1 MRSLRLLM
9 ASCLALLA
17 AGCTRSNDDGDIDV
31 SVIGVGFRLPDPD
44 RTPMTEADR
53 MLAGATTQ
61 GLVSL
66 DENGQV
72 EPALA
77 ESWLVTPD
85 GLSTVFRVRA
95 AQWRDGS
102 DIVGADVAASL
113 QRGIAPD
120 SRNPYAP
127 LLTSVDAVIG
137 MTGRVVEVRLKSP
150 RPNLLQLLGQPE
162 FGIRRNGSGV
172 GMYRVARLTSSHA
185 RLVPISA
192 GEEASPA
199 EYEPVSLR
207 AERPARAIS
216 RFTNGASEL
225 VGGGTLADWPYV
237 RAADIRP
244 GRLRID
250 PVQGLFGLA
259 ITGVSPLLDTA
270 SVREALAMAIDRDA
284 LADTIGLPGWA
295 TRQHILPAQL
305 DSADLPTLPEW
316 GGSTFAQRRA
326 DARAR
331 VASWR
336 GGRAAPRLRIA
347 LPPGP
352 GMRLLF
358 AQISA
363 DWRAIGVSAIAVP
376 MTTRDADLRL
386 IDAVAPNVSANW
398 YLTTV
403 SCAAGLVCDT
413 RGDIE
418 LAAAR
423 RADSLADR
431 ATQIAG
437 ADRTVTARASF
448 IALGSPLRWSLV
460 DPRLTGW
467 KENIMASHPLHKLR
481 PLRVV
486 RD

>member
-1 MRSLRLLM
+1 MRFPRLLT
-9 ASCLALLA
+9 ASCLALA
-17 AGCTRSNDDGDIDV
+17 ATGCGRSVDDGDIDV
-31 SVIGVGFRLPDPD
+31 SVIGTGFRLPDPD
-44 RTPMTEADR
+44 RTPMTDADR
-53 MLAGATTQ
+53 MLASATTQ

-113 QRGIAPD
+113 QRGIARD

-150 RPNLLQLLGQPE
+150 RPNLLQLLSQPE

-172 GMYRVARLTSSHA
+172 GMYRVARLTSSYA
-185 RLVPISA
+185 RLVPVSG
-192 GEEASPA
+192 GEEAPPV
-199 EYEPVSLR
+199 EYEPVALR
-207 AERPARAIS
+207 AERPARAIA
-216 RFTNGASEL
+216 RFVSGGSEL
-225 VGGGTLADWPYV
+225 VSGGTLADWPYV
-237 RAADIRP
+237 RAATIRP

-250 PVQGLFGLA
+250 PVQGLFGFA
-259 ITGVSPLLDTA
+259 ITGASPLLDTA

-284 LADTIGLPGWA
+284 LADAVGLPGWA
-295 TRQHILPAQL
+295 TREHILPAKL
-305 DSADLPTLPEW
+305 DSADLPTLPDW
-316 GGSTFAQRRA
+316 SGSTFAQRRA

-331 VASWR
+331 IAAWR
-336 GGRAAPRLRIA
+336 GGRKAPRLRVA
-347 LPPGP
+347 LPAGH

-358 AQISA
+358 AQIST
-363 DWRAIGVSAIAVP
+363 DWRAIGVSVVAVP
-376 MTTRDADLRL
+376 VASPDADLRL

-398 YLTTV
+398 YLTSV

-423 RADSLADR
+423 SADDLADR

-437 ADRTVTARASF
+437 ADRTATARASF
-448 IALGSPLRWSLV
+448 IALGSPFRWSLV

-467 KENIMASHPLHKLR
+467 KENIMGSHPLHKLR